1 MRANKFILMA
11 STAFATSI
19 SVAQADI
26 SVVASIKPVHSLVA
40 GVMEGIG
47 TPNIIVDGAGS
58 PHSYSLKPSQARELQ
73 DADAVFWFGHGLET
87 FLEKPLEA
95 ISTNAKVVELI
106 DTDGLLKLK
115 FREGGPFSEHDHDD
129 DHKDHDDDHK
139 DHDDDHK
146 DHDDDH
152 KDHDDDHKDH
162 DDDHKDHDDDHKDHD
177 DEHEEHA
184 HGEYDP
190 HIWLDPKNA
199 SILVQKISDELSV
212 IDPSNAD
219 AYVNNAKKMEEKLN
233 LLVNEL
239 KTTLEPFSDEGY
251 IVFHDAYQYFE
262 KRFGVSAIG
271 SVTVSPEILPGAE
284 RTIELREKIVSLE
297 ASCVFSEPQFEP
309 KIISTLV
316 EGTQVG
322 TGVLDPLGASIEN
335 GPDLYFKL
343 IRNMASSLK
352 NCLTKS

>member
-139 DHDDDHK
+139 DRDDDHK

-162 DDDHKDHDDDHKDHD
+162 DDDHED
-177 DEHEEHA
+177 HA